1 MPDLSSLL
9 HDEVDAL
16 EELQTR
22 VEKTLNDAKEDATK
36 AAEKA
41 ETLDD
46 LREMMAEM
54 SKAIAEDMIEVWEDS
69 YLDGVKFGKKRRTA
83 K

>member
-1 MPDLSSLL
+1 
-9 HDEVDAL
+9 
-16 EELQTR
+16 
-22 VEKTLNDAKEDATK
+22 
-36 AAEKA
+36 
-41 ETLDD
+41 
-46 LREMMAEM
+46 MAEM

>member
-1 MPDLSSLL
+1 VPDLSSLL